1 MSKLNSLLKLLNEE
15 NSSWWDSLSKEQ
27 QSDYIA
33 NHPNSK
39 YAVNAKKKTKN
50 ASIKSNKL
58 DSYKS
63 KIDSKLDQIISKGQ
77 TKKIGQLAYN
87 IYPKIVKE
95 LKPEIEKE
103 YDIKIKD
110 GEMGEYTDEP
120 FSGLRGDDFESQY
133 GQIENAD
140 DLIAAIK
147 KEAISILGVSNNT
160 KKKDNKVDYSD
171 LKKAEKK
178 ANDINASD
186 KELEALANHERD
198 WIRIAVANNP
208 NVPKKVLLK
217 LAKDKNSEVRYS
229 VASSWRADSDILTKL
244 SKDESPSV
252 LQAVAGNPNTPTDI
266 LNKLAN
272 DEDEIEIIRK
282 TAKKNLSKQKKSNMK
297 ESKLISF
304 KQFRK
309 LNESKV
315 VNDRT
320 TKFDKKTID
329 KISKFLEK
337 YCANAFADAAMRYAE
352 KYANGPDEIEEYLDY
367 FDGEV
372 TIDYNKLIKD
382 IKNKLNISLD
392 KNDRAEIEKI
402 MSKADVG
409 TVKIGK

>member
-39 YAVNAKKKTKN
+39 YAVNAKEKAKN
-50 ASIKSNKL
+50 ASTKSNKL

-63 KIDSKLDQIISKGQ
+63 KIDSKLDRIISKGQ
-77 TKKIGQLAYN
+77 TEKIGQLAYN
-87 IYPKIVKE
+87 IYPQIVKE
-95 LKPEIEKE
+95 LKSEIEKE

-178 ANDINASD
+178 AKDINTSD

-198 WIRIAVANNP
+198 WIRIAVAKNP
-208 NVPKKVLLK
+208 NIPKKALLK
-217 LAKDKNSEVRYS
+217 LAKDKNSEVRCS

-252 LQAVAGNPNTPTDI
+252 LQAVAKNPNTPNDI

-272 DEDEIEIIRK
+272 DKDKIEIIRK
-282 TAKKNLSKQKKSNMK
+282 AAKRNLSKKSNVK
-297 ESKLISF
+297 ESELVSF

-309 LNESKV
+309 LNESKI
-315 VNDRT
+315 VNSRT
-320 TKFDKKTID
+320 TKFDGEFIYEMLRKAGIFN
-329 KISKFLEK
+329 IG
-337 YCANAFADAAMRYAE
+337 NAEHNLKM
-352 KYANGPDEIEEYLDY
+352 NG
-367 FDGEV
+367 
-372 TIDYNKLIKD
+372 YNKSQSMTWNQIDSLLKKSGASWKD
-382 IKNKLNISLD
+382 IMKVSN
-392 KNDRAEIEKI
+392 
-402 MSKADVG
+402 
-409 TVKIGK
+409 VKDDMIHSGRWEDFINY